1 MAHSQL
7 TNEQQS
13 VDSPWR
19 RAVLHSYPLGLFMDG
34 RICNWKGTLSAQL
47 TIQSMILMLVSIYFL
62 LPPFLSLS
70 TEEVLNSDHA
80 LWFSPDSRYL
90 AYVQFND
97 TSVNWYQFP
106 WYGDRKNAYT
116 SLRQIA
122 YPKPGYSNPT
132 VKVFVVDL
140 QAQKRIEL
148 PEPASFMNM

>member
-1 MAHSQL
+1 
-7 TNEQQS
+7 
-13 VDSPWR
+13 
-19 RAVLHSYPLGLFMDG
+19 
-34 RICNWKGTLSAQL
+34 
-47 TIQSMILMLVSIYFL
+47 MILMLIPIYFL
-62 LPPFLSLS
+62 LPCFLSLS

-106 WYGDRKNAYT
+106 WYGDRKDAYT
-116 SLRQIA
+116 SIRQIA